1 MRELKPTAENIS
13 LIPKGSD
20 NLEKPLKIHVKYICA
35 SKLSLG
41 KGKKKVHGES
51 NTLQHGV
58 IAK

>member
-20 NLEKPLKIHVKYICA
+20 NLEKPLKIHVKDMRVKTITW
-35 SKLSLG
+35 KIT
-41 KGKKKVHGES
+41 KKHGES